1 VLADF
6 GSGQVFWSL
15 IWFFLFFAYIW
26 ILITILMDLF
36 RDHELSGWAK
46 AIWII
51 ALLFVPLITMLV
63 YLIARGGGMAER
75 AMKQAQRQQ
84 QAMNEY
90 IRQTA
95 ASVGTGSS
103 PADQIA
109 QAQKLLEA
117 GTITQAE
124 FDALKAKAL
133 S

>member
-36 RDHELSGWAK
+36 RDHEMSGVAK

-63 YLIARGGGMAER
+63 YLIVRGGGMGER

-84 QAMNEY
+84 QAMNDY
-90 IRQTA
+90 IRATA
-95 ASVGTGSS
+95 AGGGNT

-109 QAQKLLEA
+109 QAQKLLDA
-117 GTITQAE
+117 GTINQDE
-124 FDALKAKAL
+124 FNALKAKAL
-133 S
+133 AT

>member
-1 VLADF
+1 MLADF

-26 ILITILMDLF
+26 VLITILMDLF
-36 RDHELSGWAK
+36 RDHDMGGVEK
-46 AIWII
+46 AIWIV
-51 ALLFVPLITMLV
+51 ALLFIPLITMLV
-63 YLIARGGGMAER
+63 YLIVRGGGMGER

-95 ASVGTGSS
+95 ATSGGT

-109 QAQKLLEA
+109 QAQKLLDA
-117 GTITQAE
+117 GTITQDE
-124 FDALKAKAL
+124 FNALKAKAL
-133 S
+133 A

>member
-26 ILITILMDLF
+26 VLITILMDLF
-36 RDHELSGWAK
+36 RDHDMSGWAK
-46 AIWII
+46 AVWII

-63 YLIARGGGMAER
+63 YLIARGGGMGER

-90 IRQTA
+90 IRATA
-95 ASVGTGSS
+95 AGSS
-103 PADQIA
+103 NTPADQIA
-109 QAQKLLEA
+109 QAQKLLDA
-117 GTITQAE
+117 GTISQDE
-124 FDALKAKAL
+124 FNALKAKAL
-133 S
+133 AS

>member
-95 ASVGTGSS
+95 ASAGTGAS